1 MKSLP
6 MDLGRSRWFNHRCK
20 STGMIFLISDY
31 GWDLCMGFRAYF
43 FGVNTTLD
51 LRGGGIRVTFL
62 SPNPFKFNFKRVPVP
77 IVILFSIYRIKTSN
91 GNRSWSFELFISVKI
106 LIYVIV
112 MNIYYDLYDYT
123 PTNAIAYLSP
133 ERGRSGVET
142 TSLVRLMALPIPL
155 KLLERDFFLIL

>member
-1 MKSLP
+1 
-6 MDLGRSRWFNHRCK
+6 
-20 STGMIFLISDY
+20 
-31 GWDLCMGFRAYF
+31 
-43 FGVNTTLD
+43 
-51 LRGGGIRVTFL
+51 
-62 SPNPFKFNFKRVPVP
+62 
-77 IVILFSIYRIKTSN
+77 
-91 GNRSWSFELFISVKI
+91 
-106 LIYVIV
+106 